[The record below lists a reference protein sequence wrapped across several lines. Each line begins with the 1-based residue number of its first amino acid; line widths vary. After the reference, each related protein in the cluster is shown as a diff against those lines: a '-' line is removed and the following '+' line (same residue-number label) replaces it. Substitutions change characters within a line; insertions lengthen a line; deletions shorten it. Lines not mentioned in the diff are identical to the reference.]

1 MVHCSD
7 LSFTRLFSNVS
18 AHQDDRTKF
27 EDLTRPVQ
35 LNCVVDF
42 GAKRALLE
50 LDALDLPRQQPFPL
64 EAIRVFAGRE
74 KMTSDT
80 GPYLRYFAHLQLA
93 REEFLAAGVLSHTQ
107 FDQVDWEIVHRTLST
122 VPRMFQVW
130 ACKQV
135 WNITGTNYETSRWS
149 AVSPFCPSCMQV
161 PVPETCSHILHCS
174 HAGRG
179 EALQVTIKL
188 LDQWMKQWG
197 RDPDL
202 RDCIYE
208 YVMGRGGVTMEEI
221 CEENNYNQRYRV
233 MARAQ
238 NEIGWRRFMEGMICK
253 EIGWIQRMQVVG
265 LQASHSALRHGDGTA
280 TGAGDSRAS
289 TATTR
294 FTIIF
299 LAHWLRCGKRSSSWK
314 SNGNRSWG
322 RQGY

>member
-1 MVHCSD
+1 
-7 LSFTRLFSNVS
+7 
-18 AHQDDRTKF
+18 
-27 EDLTRPVQ
+27 
-35 LNCVVDF
+35 
-42 GAKRALLE
+42 
-50 LDALDLPRQQPFPL
+50 
-64 EAIRVFAGRE
+64 
-74 KMTSDT
+74 
-80 GPYLRYFAHLQLA
+80 
-93 REEFLAAGVLSHTQ
+93 
-107 FDQVDWEIVHRTLST
+107 
-122 VPRMFQVW
+122 MFQVW

-253 EIGWIQRMQVVG
+253 EIGWIQRTQVG

-280 TGAGDSRAS
+280 TGAGDGRAS
-289 TATTR
+289 TATSR